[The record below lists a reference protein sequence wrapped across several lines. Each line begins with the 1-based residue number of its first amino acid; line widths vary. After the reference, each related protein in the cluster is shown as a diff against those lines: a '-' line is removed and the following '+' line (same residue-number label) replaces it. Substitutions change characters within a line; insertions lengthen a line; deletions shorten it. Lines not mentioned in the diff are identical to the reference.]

1 MPLRPTPARED
12 TMLNWLKNQ
21 TLHNWSS
28 APIVNDGETIIDAT
42 AAQIYEK
49 LDFATPLNAYS
60 ERGYVF
66 GAGNPAYD
74 IFEATD
80 PGEPGKTLIFEVT
93 EARPGKRYCYR
104 TTIRDADADCPV
116 IESSSEYTIIPQ
128 KDGRQLLH
136 LQESSVLASGLNR
149 HAYILERAKLN
160 FSVFRTLARL
170 RLHLEL
176 GTDLR
181 DIN

>member
-1 MPLRPTPARED
+1 
-12 TMLNWLKNQ
+12 MLNWLKNQ

-49 LDFATPLNAYS
+49 LDFATPLNAYR

-116 IESSSEYTIIPQ
+116 IRI
-128 KDGRQLLH
+128 
-136 LQESSVLASGLNR
+136 V
-149 HAYILERAKLN
+149 ERIYDHPAERW
-160 FSVFRTLARL
+160 SAAAAPTGIQRARL
-170 RLHLEL
+170 WP
-176 GTDLR
+176 
-181 DIN
+181 